1 MVVDTKLYE
10 ILGVEPTA
18 SNRELK
24 KAFMIKARQLHPDKN
39 QDDPNATEKFQELNE
54 AYEVLKDP
62 ERRKIYDEYGP
73 EGLREGAGQNADFG
87 DILSHLFGFN
97 TDPNARP
104 KTRNIIKEI
113 PATLEEL
120 YNGAEKKI
128 TIERHVVCKKCNGT
142 GTKDGKEPP
151 VCETCDGQ
159 GQVLGV
165 QTVHGMQMQSVMP
178 CPKCHGH
185 GKIVD
190 EKNKCPECDGE
201 AIVLEEKEF
210 ICQIERGMKDGSK
223 IVFRGE
229 SDNIPGADPGNVVIY
244 IREESHPVFVRRND
258 DLLIEKDITL
268 TEAFY
273 GAKFVIDTLDNRK
286 LFVETDP
293 NQTISYSMVKAIDRE
308 GMPIQGNS
316 FNRGQLFVQFNIV
329 FPKREALTEEFKQAL
344 LKVQPVEKLDIN
356 LDDENVYPVTAQDA
370 QVEDFTE
377 NRAEHSERRHEAVNS
392 SDEDEDEGFY
402 EEGDEEG
409 QNVGCQP
416 M

>member
-1 MVVDTKLYE
+1 MVVDTKLYD

-18 SNRELK
+18 SERDLE
-24 KAFMIKARQLHPDKN
+24 KAFMLKARQLHPDKN

-104 KTRNIIKEI
+104 KTRNIIREL

-128 TIERHVVCKKCNGT
+128 TIQRHTTCKKCNGK
-142 GTKDGKEPP
+142 GTKDGSEPKI
-151 VCETCDGQ
+151 CETCDGEGHVMAVQRQ
-159 GQVLGV
+159 GGMAM
-165 QTVHGMQMQSVMP
+165 QTVVA
-178 CPKCHGH
+178 CPKCHGQ
-185 GKIVD
+185 GKIID
-190 EKNKCPECDGE
+190 PNNKCEECDGE
-201 AIVLEEKEF
+201 CIVQEEKEF
-210 ICQIERGMKDGSK
+210 SCNIERGMKDGSK

-244 IREESHPVFVRRND
+244 IREESHPIFVRRND

-268 TEAFY
+268 TEALY
-273 GAKFVIDTLDNRK
+273 GAKFVIETLDDRK
-286 LFVETDP
+286 LLIETPD
-293 NQTISYSMVKAIDRE
+293 NQTITNSMVKSIDRE
-308 GMPIQGNS
+308 GMPIPGSQ
-316 FNRGQLFVQFNIV
+316 FNRGKLFVEFNIV
-329 FPKREALTEEFKQAL
+329 FPPREQLTEEFKNAL
-344 LKVQPVEKLDIN
+344 FKVQPKEKLDIE
-356 LDDENVYPVTAQDA
+356 LDDENVYPVTAHDA
-370 QVEDFTE
+370 ELEDFTE
-377 NRAEHSERRHEAVNS
+377 NEASHRERRHSAVNS
-392 SDEDEDEGFY
+392 TDSEEEEFMEYDGEG
-402 EEGDEEG
+402 GP
-409 QNVGCQP
+409 NVGCQP